1 MAASSTIFNWSPRFV
16 DPARPQGTLAG
27 VDLASVVSPD
37 SLLEPQG
44 RFLSDLMGRGVV
56 GRADAVVMPSTTAEV
71 AAVLRWCYEHDV
83 PLTARGGGTGLAG
96 GAIPVEG
103 GVVIGFERLNRI
115 RQFDP
120 LLWRMHVEA
129 GVTTGDIQRLARE
142 NGLRFPPDP
151 GAAEISQLG
160 GNIACNAGG
169 PHAFKY
175 GVTGQWV
182 TGIEAVVPPG
192 EVVTLGGPLR
202 KDVASY
208 DLKSL
213 LVGSEGTLGLV
224 TAAWLRLTP
233 APELELPV
241 VGLYPDADAGINA
254 IERVL
259 ASGVV
264 PAAIEYLDGE
274 LLRISGDTYPF
285 GLPDGAGFMVI
296 TEADGADAEARRV
309 AGELR
314 EALAED
320 AVAVHAPEA
329 ADAVAG
335 LWRWRGGVAFAILAQ
350 RGGAFSEDIAVP
362 LDRLRDVA
370 RETHL
375 IGARHDV
382 PALSFGHAG
391 DGNIHATFLFSPDRE
406 GEEQRADDACHELF
420 DLAHSLGGSVS
431 GEHGIGWLKRGQ
443 LPRQL
448 GPVGYDLH
456 MRLKQ
461 AFDPKGLLNPGKKL

>member
-1 MAASSTIFNWSPRFV
+1 M
-16 DPARPQGTLAG
+16 GLA
-27 VDLASVVSPD
+27 DVVSPE
-37 SLLEPQG
+37 SLVEPQG
-44 RFLSDLMGRGVV
+44 RWLADLMGRGVR
-56 GRADAVVMPSTTAEV
+56 GTADAVVLPADVEEV
-71 AAVLRWCYEHDV
+71 AAVMRWCYANDV

-103 GVVIGFERLNRI
+103 GVVIGFERLNKV

-129 GVTTGDIQRLARE
+129 GVTTGDVHRLARE
-142 NGLRFPPDP
+142 SGLRFPPDP
-151 GAAEISQLG
+151 GAAEISQIG

-175 GVTGQWV
+175 GVTGHWV
-182 TGIEAVVPPG
+182 TGIEAVIPPG
-192 EVVTLGGPLR
+192 EIVRFGGPIR
-202 KDVASY
+202 KDVAGY

-224 TAAWLRLTP
+224 TAAWLRLIP

-241 VGLYPDADAGINA
+241 IGLYRDADAGISA

-264 PAAIEYLDGE
+264 PAAIEYLDGVT
-274 LLRISGDTYPF
+274 LRFAGDAYPF
-285 GLPDGAGFMVI
+285 GLPAGAAFMVI
-296 TEADGADAEARRV
+296 TEADGAAPEATRV

-314 EALAED
+314 EALAEG
-320 AVAVHAPEA
+320 AVAVHAPEQA
-329 ADAVAG
+329 SDVAG
-335 LWRWRGGVAFAILAQ
+335 LWRWRGGAAFAILAQ

-370 RETHL
+370 RETL
-375 IGARHDV
+375 EIGARHDV

-391 DGNIHATFLFSPDRE
+391 DGNIHSTFLFSPDSAD
-406 GEEQRADDACHELF
+406 EERRADAACHEVF
-420 DLAHSLGGSVS
+420 ELALRLGGTVS

-443 LPRQL
+443 LEPQL
-448 GPVGYDLH
+448 GATGYDLH
-456 MRLKQ
+456 TRIKQ
-461 AFDPKGLLNPGKKL
+461 TFDPKGLLNPGKKN

>member
-1 MAASSTIFNWSPRFV
+1 M
-16 DPARPQGTLAG
+16 
-27 VDLASVVSPD
+27 DLASVISTESIVESH
-37 SLLEPQG
+37 G
-44 RFLSDLMGRGVV
+44 RYLADLMGRGVQ
-56 GRADAVVMPSTTAEV
+56 GSADAVVLPSSVEEV
-71 AAVLRWCYEHDV
+71 AAVMRWCYEHDV
-83 PLTARGGGTGLAG
+83 RLTARGGGTGLAG
-96 GAIPVEG
+96 GAFPVQG
-103 GVVIGFERLNRI
+103 GIVFGFERLNRV

-129 GVTTGDIQRLARE
+129 GVTTADVQRLARE

-151 GAAEISQLG
+151 GAAELSQIG

-175 GVTGQWV
+175 GVTGHWV
-182 TGIEAVVPPG
+182 TGIEAVIPPG
-192 EVVTLGGPLR
+192 EIVRVGGPLR
-202 KDVASY
+202 KDVAGY

-224 TAAWLRLTP
+224 TAAWLRLVP

-241 VGLYPDADAGINA
+241 VGFYRDADAGVSA

-264 PAAIEYLDGE
+264 PSAVEYLDGVT
-274 LLRISGDTYPF
+274 LRFAGDAYPF
-285 GLPDGAGFMVI
+285 GVPEEAAFMVI
-296 TEADGADAEARRV
+296 TEADGAEAEARRV
-309 AGELR
+309 AAELR

-320 AVAVHAPEA
+320 AVTVHAP
-329 ADAVAG
+329 ADPTEVAE
-335 LWRWRGGVAFAILAQ
+335 LWRWRAGAAFAILAQ
-350 RGGAFSEDIAVP
+350 RGGAYSEDIAVP

-370 RETHL
+370 LETL
-375 IGARHDV
+375 AIGERHRV

-391 DGNIHATFLFSPDRE
+391 DGNIHSTFLFSPEDLD
-406 GEEQRADDACHELF
+406 EEQRADDACHELF
-420 DLAHSLGGSVS
+420 ELALRLGGTVT

-443 LPRQL
+443 LEHQL

-456 MRLKQ
+456 LRIKQ
-461 AFDPKGLLNPGKKL
+461 AFDPKNLLNPGKKR

>member
-1 MAASSTIFNWSPRFV
+1 MELAEVLSP
-16 DPARPQGTLAG
+16 G
-27 VDLASVVSPD
+27 
-37 SLLEPQG
+37 SLVEPQG
-44 RFLSDLMGRGVV
+44 RYLADLMGRGVQ
-56 GRADAVVMPSTTAEV
+56 GTADAVVLPATTEEV
-71 AAVLRWCYEHDV
+71 AAVMRWCYEHDV

-103 GVVIGFERLNRI
+103 GVVIGFERLNKI

-129 GVTTGDIQRLARE
+129 GVTTGDVHRLARE
-142 NGLRFPPDP
+142 SGLRFPPDP
-151 GAAEISQLG
+151 GAAEISQIG

-175 GVTGQWV
+175 GVTGHWV
-182 TGIEAVVPPG
+182 TGIEAVIPPG
-192 EVVTLGGPLR
+192 EIVHIGGPIR
-202 KDVASY
+202 KDVAGY

-224 TAAWLRLTP
+224 TAAWLRLVP

-241 VGLYPDADAGINA
+241 IGIYRDAEAGISA

-264 PAAIEYLDGE
+264 PAAVEYLDAVS
-274 LLRISGDTYPF
+274 LRYSGDAYPF
-285 GLPDGAGFMVI
+285 GLPEDGAFMVI
-296 TEADGADAEARRV
+296 TEADGAPSEARRV
-309 AGELR
+309 AAELR
-314 EALAED
+314 EALTED

-329 ADAVAG
+329 PAEVG
-335 LWRWRGGVAFAILAQ
+335 ELWRWRGGIGFAILAQ

-362 LDRLRDVA
+362 LDRLRDVE
-370 RETHL
+370 RETIA
-375 IGARHDV
+375 IGERHGI

-391 DGNIHATFLFSPDRE
+391 DGNIHSTFLFSAGDAD
-406 GEEQRADDACHELF
+406 EERRADAACHELF
-420 DLAHSLGGSVS
+420 DLALRLGGTVT

-443 LPRQL
+443 LERQL

-456 MRLKQ
+456 LRIKQ
-461 AFDPKGLLNPGKKL
+461 AFDPKGLLNPGKKR

>member
-1 MAASSTIFNWSPRFV
+1 LVEPKGRY
-16 DPARPQGTLAG
+16 LA
-27 VDLASVVSPD
+27 
-37 SLLEPQG
+37 
-44 RFLSDLMGRGVV
+44 DLMGRGVQ
-56 GRADAVVMPSTTAEV
+56 GTADAVVLPSTADDV
-71 AAVLRWCYEHDV
+71 AAVMRWCYENDV

-96 GAIPVEG
+96 GAIPVQG
-103 GVVIGFERLNRI
+103 GVVIGFERLNKV

-120 LLWRMHVEA
+120 LLWRIHVEA

-151 GAAEISQLG
+151 GAAEISQIG

-175 GVTGQWV
+175 GVTGHWV
-182 TGIEAVVPPG
+182 TGIEAVIPPG
-192 EVVTLGGPLR
+192 EIVTLGGPIR
-202 KDVASY
+202 KDVAGY

-224 TAAWLRLTP
+224 TAAWLRLVP

-241 VGLYPDADAGINA
+241 IGLYRDADAGISA

-264 PAAIEYLDGE
+264 PAAVEYLDGIT
-274 LLRISGDTYPF
+274 LSYSGDAYPF
-285 GLPDGAGFMVI
+285 TLPPGAAFMVI
-296 TEADGADAEARRV
+296 TEADGAEAEARRV
-309 AGELR
+309 AAELQ

-320 AVAVHAPEA
+320 AVAVHAPTEPS
-329 ADAVAG
+329 DVAE
-335 LWRWRGGVAFAILAQ
+335 LWRWRAGAAFAILAQ
-350 RGGAFSEDIAVP
+350 RGGAYSEDIAVP

-370 RETHL
+370 RETL
-375 IGARHDV
+375 EIGARHDV

-391 DGNIHATFLFSPDRE
+391 DGNIHSTFLFSPENLD
-406 GEEQRADDACHELF
+406 EEQRADDACHELF
-420 DLAHSLGGSVS
+420 ELALRLGGTVT

-443 LPRQL
+443 LEHQL
-448 GPVGYDLH
+448 GETGYDLH
-456 MRLKQ
+456 LRVKQ
-461 AFDPKGLLNPGKKL
+461 AFDPKNLLNPGKKR

>member
-1 MAASSTIFNWSPRFV
+1 
-16 DPARPQGTLAG
+16 

-56 GRADAVVMPSTTAEV
+56 GHCDAVVMPSSVDEV
-71 AAVLRWCYEHDV
+71 AAVMRWCYENDV

-103 GVVIGFERLNRI
+103 GIVIGFERLNRI

-142 NGLRFPPDP
+142 SGLRFPPDP
-151 GAAEISQLG
+151 GAAEISQIG

-175 GVTGQWV
+175 GVTGHWV
-182 TGIEAVVPPG
+182 TGLEAVVPPG
-192 EVVTLGGPLR
+192 DVVTLGGPLR
-202 KDVASY
+202 KDVAAY

-224 TAAWLRLTP
+224 TAAWLRLVP

-241 VGLYPDADAGINA
+241 VGLYRDAEAGIGA
-254 IERVL
+254 IERIL
-259 ASGVV
+259 GSGVV
-264 PAAIEYLDGE
+264 PAAIEYMDGVT
-274 LLRISGDTYPF
+274 LRFSGDAYPF
-285 GLPDGAGFMVI
+285 GMPGGAGFMVI
-296 TEADGADAEARRV
+296 SEADGAAGEARRV
-309 AGELR
+309 AGELK
-314 EALAED
+314 EALAD
-320 AVAVHAPEA
+320 GAVAVHAPEG
-329 ADAVAG
+329 ADEVAS
-335 LWRWRGGVAFAILAQ
+335 LWRWRAGVAFAILAQ

-370 RETHL
+370 RETER
-375 IGARHDV
+375 IGAQHGV

-391 DGNIHATFLFSPDRE
+391 DGNIHSTFLFSPDDPD
-406 GEEQRADDACHELF
+406 EEQRADAACRDLF
-420 DLAHSLGGSVS
+420 DLAHALGGTVS

-448 GPVGYDLH
+448 GPTAYGLHVGLK
-456 MRLKQ
+456 RL
-461 AFDPKGLLNPGKKL
+461 FDPKGLLNPGKKR

>member
-1 MAASSTIFNWSPRFV
+1 MN
-16 DPARPQGTLAG
+16 
-27 VDLASVVSPD
+27 LASVVPPEA
-37 SLLEPQG
+37 LVEPQG
-44 RFLSDLMGRGVV
+44 RYLADLMGRGVQ
-56 GRADAVVMPSTTAEV
+56 GTADAVVLPSTVDEV
-71 AAVLRWCYEHDV
+71 AAVMRWCYENDV

-103 GVVIGFERLNRI
+103 GVVIGFERLNKV

-129 GVTTGDIQRLARE
+129 GVTTGDVQRLARE

-151 GAAEISQLG
+151 GAAEISQIG

-175 GVTGQWV
+175 GVTGQWI

-192 EVVTLGGPLR
+192 EIVRVGGPIR
-202 KDVASY
+202 KDVAGY
-208 DLKSL
+208 DVKSL
-213 LVGSEGTLGLV
+213 LIGSEGTLGLV
-224 TAAWLRLTP
+224 TAAWLRLIP

-241 VGLYPDADAGINA
+241 IGLYRDADAGVSA

-264 PAAIEYLDGE
+264 PAAIEYLDAVTLGY
-274 LLRISGDTYPF
+274 SGDAYPF
-285 GLPDGAGFMVI
+285 GIPEGGTFMVI
-296 TEADGADAEARRV
+296 TEADGSDAEARRV
-309 AGELR
+309 ATELR
-314 EALAED
+314 EALADD
-320 AVAVHAPEA
+320 AVAVHAPEEPS
-329 ADAVAG
+329 DVAE

-350 RGGAFSEDIAVP
+350 RGGAYSEDIAVP

-370 RETHL
+370 VETVE
-375 IGARHDV
+375 IGSRHDV

-391 DGNIHATFLFSPDRE
+391 DGNIHSTFLFDPSEP
-406 GEEQRADDACHELF
+406 EQERRADAACHELF
-420 DLAHSLGGSVS
+420 ELALRLGGTVT

-443 LPRQL
+443 LEPQL
-448 GPVGYDLH
+448 GAAAYDLH
-456 MRLKQ
+456 TRLKQ
-461 AFDPKGLLNPGKKL
+461 AFDPKGLLNPGKKR

>member
-1 MAASSTIFNWSPRFV
+1 M
-16 DPARPQGTLAG
+16 
-27 VDLASVVSPD
+27 DLAEVVSPE
-37 SLLEPQG
+37 SLVEPQG
-44 RFLSDLMGRGVV
+44 RWLVDLMGRGVQ
-56 GRADAVVMPSTTAEV
+56 GRADAVVLPSTVDEV
-71 AAVLRWCYEHDV
+71 AAVLRWCYENDV

-103 GVVIGFERLNRI
+103 GVLMGFERLNKI

-129 GVTTGDIQRLARE
+129 GVTTGDVQRLARE
-142 NGLRFPPDP
+142 SGLRFPPDP
-151 GAAEISQLG
+151 GAAEISQIG

-175 GVTGQWV
+175 GVTGHWV
-182 TGIEAVVPPG
+182 MGIEAVIPPG
-192 EVVTLGGPLR
+192 EIVRFGGPIR
-202 KDVASY
+202 KDVAGY
-208 DLKSL
+208 DIKNL

-224 TAAWLRLTP
+224 TAAWLRLVP

-241 VGLYPDADAGINA
+241 IGLYRDAEAGISA

-264 PAAIEYLDGE
+264 PAAIEYLDAVT
-274 LLRISGDTYPF
+274 LRFSGDAYPF
-285 GLPDGAGFMVI
+285 GIPEGAAFMVI
-296 TEADGADAEARRV
+296 TEADGAAPESRRV

-320 AVAVHAPEA
+320 AVAVHAPEKPS
-329 ADAVAG
+329 DVAE
-335 LWRWRGGVAFAILAQ
+335 LWRWRGSAAFAILAQ
-350 RGGAFSEDIAVP
+350 RGAAYSEDIAVP

-370 RETHL
+370 RETL
-375 IGARHDV
+375 EIGERHDV

-391 DGNIHATFLFSPDRE
+391 DGNIHSTFLFSPESPD
-406 GEEQRADDACHELF
+406 EQRRADAACHELF
-420 DLAHSLGGSVS
+420 ELALRLGGTVT

-443 LPRQL
+443 LEGQL
-448 GPVGYDLH
+448 GAAGYDLH
-456 MRLKQ
+456 TRIKQ
-461 AFDPKGLLNPGKKL
+461 TFDPKGLLNPGKKT